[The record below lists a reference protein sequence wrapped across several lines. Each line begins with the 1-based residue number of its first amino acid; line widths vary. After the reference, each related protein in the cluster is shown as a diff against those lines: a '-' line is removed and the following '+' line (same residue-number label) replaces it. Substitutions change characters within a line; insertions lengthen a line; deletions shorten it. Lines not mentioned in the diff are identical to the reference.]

1 MALRDLWTPSQDLK
15 RKKVKKLNNDKFYR
29 SRLDLVSYNF
39 LLYLQLLKK
48 LLNAT
53 NWDIN
58 FGYCHIKPLKKG
70 SYSPPPYYSLLSPF
84 LNVANANIQRPLLV
98 KYVFNFKKN
107 VSS

>member
-15 RKKVKKLNNDKFYR
+15 EKKVKKLNNDKFYR

-39 LLYLQLLKK
+39 LLYLQLLRK
-48 LLNAT
+48 LLN
-53 NWDIN
+53 
-58 FGYCHIKPLKKG
+58 
-70 SYSPPPYYSLLSPF
+70 
-84 LNVANANIQRPLLV
+84 ANANIQRPLLL